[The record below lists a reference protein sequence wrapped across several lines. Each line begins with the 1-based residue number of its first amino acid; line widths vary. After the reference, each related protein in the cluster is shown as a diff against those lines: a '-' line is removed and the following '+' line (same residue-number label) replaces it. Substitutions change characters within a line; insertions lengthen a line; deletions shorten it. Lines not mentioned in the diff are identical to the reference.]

1 MLEKEFQTVL
11 VWNESTAITKDVFLT
26 LMEINQTDLAYVRH
40 QFLFIAHLS
49 TKWKKPCLPWTDFH
63 LGLCSVQFECLR
75 VLINARL
82 HGWLLYVFN
91 NESSSSAVRY
101 LHTIRQSQW
110 KACHTIST
118 KWNISHAHFCW
129 ANRYTRV
136 QRLPIVKS

>member
-1 MLEKEFQTVL
+1 MKKSFSFFIGNNRESDRILAISARKRISNGSL
-11 VWNESTAITKDVFLT
+11 WNESTAITKDVFLT

-82 HGWLLYVFN
+82 HGWLLYVSN
-91 NESSSSAVRY
+91 NESSSSAARY

-110 KACHTIST
+110 KACHTISKPNET
-118 KWNISHAHFCW
+118 
-129 ANRYTRV
+129 
-136 QRLPIVKS
+136 